1 MRIASFATVLLFAL
15 VTTSSAQRGN
25 DYRRV
30 HSEGFYINL
39 GMTNGPDFA
48 DFFNQTNEFYQTR
61 FLNTD
66 EELERFGKG
75 FNVGL
80 GYLVRL
86 YPNFALDVGFSIY
99 RLKSTGTIE
108 NRNLT
113 FPEPYVR
120 HELEYQVGI
129 FSATIPVLLDFDP
142 RQPAVPYVGIGV
154 SIFSMRL
161 DDYRNDGINS
171 EILRETNTSVG
182 GHFETGLFVKI
193 SKRIWVDFKARWH
206 SGSANLRT
214 LEPPPLLDMDKYK
227 MKQDIAQITLGGVYY
242 FR

>member
-1 MRIASFATVLLFAL
+1 MRIAGCLVIFLIALPATSL
-15 VTTSSAQRGN
+15 AQRN
-25 DYRRV
+25 DDYDRV

-61 FLNTD
+61 FLNTE
-66 EELERFGKG
+66 EELDRFDKG
-75 FNVGL
+75 VNIGL
-80 GYLVRL
+80 GYIVRL

-99 RLKSTGTIE
+99 RLKSSGTIE
-108 NRNLT
+108 NRNPT
-113 FPEPYVR
+113 FPERYVR

-129 FSATIPVLLDFDP
+129 FSATVPVLLDFDP
-142 RQPAVPYVGIGV
+142 RQPVVPYAGIGV

-161 DDYRNDGINS
+161 DDYRSDGLNA
-171 EILRETNTSVG
+171 EILRETNTAVG
-182 GHFETGLFVKI
+182 GHFETGLFIKI
-193 SKRIWVDFKARWH
+193 SKRIWIDFKARWH

-214 LEPPPLLDMDKYK
+214 LEPPPLPDMARYK
-227 MKQDIAQITLGGVYY
+227 IKQDIAQLTLGGVYY